1 MSEQAITFERN
12 GTLHGTLSIPVFES
26 ESYPAI
32 LLIPGSGPLDRDGN
46 VKRQSFNLYNQLAE
60 FFTDNGFVTLR
71 YDKRGTGRSGG
82 EFIRAG
88 FWDLV
93 ADARA
98 ALQFLQE
105 HTLVDKQRIFLL
117 GHSEGCMLAPEIT
130 RDKGIAGLI
139 LVAGAAESLL
149 EALTYQREQIVNDL
163 KAIKGFKGKLI
174 RLLKMDQKIKR
185 QGVKFDKK
193 IRTSTQDVIR
203 SQGVK
208 LSAKWFR
215 EHFEYDVYEG
225 LRQVECPVLA
235 ITGSK
240 DVQVTP
246 EHVYEVPKL
255 VKGETEVHIIEGMN
269 HMLRDQPEEANM
281 LQLKKVYKRVG
292 EQPLS
297 PTFLEIMKTWI
308 QRHV

>member
-1 MSEQAITFERN
+1 MISN
-12 GTLHGTLSIPVFES
+12 VF
-26 ESYPAI
+26 
-32 LLIPGSGPLDRDGN
+32 
-46 VKRQSFNLYNQLAE
+46 
-60 FFTDNGFVTLR
+60 FFF
-71 YDKRGTGRSGG
+71 
-82 EFIRAG
+82 
-88 FWDLV
+88 
-93 ADARA
+93 
-98 ALQFLQE
+98 
-105 HTLVDKQRIFLL
+105 L
-117 GHSEGCMLAPEIT
+117 GHSEGCMLAPEIA

-139 LVAGAAESLL
+139 LVAGAAESLH
-149 EALTYQREQIVNDL
+149 EALTYQRERIVNDL

-174 RLLKMDQKIKR
+174 RLFKMDQKIER

-246 EHVYEVPKL
+246 ARVYEVPKL
-255 VKGETEVHIIEGMN
+255 VKGEAEVHIVEGMN

-292 EQPLS
+292 KEPLS
-297 PTFLEIMKTWI
+297 PAFLEIMKTWI